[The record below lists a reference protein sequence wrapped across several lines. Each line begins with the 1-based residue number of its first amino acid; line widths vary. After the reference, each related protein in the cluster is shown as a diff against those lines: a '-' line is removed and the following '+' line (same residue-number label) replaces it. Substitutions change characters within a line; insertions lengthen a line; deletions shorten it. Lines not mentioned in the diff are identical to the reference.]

1 MKNNVPF
8 YIIVLGLFLGV
19 CAPSLWSDGMFM
31 DGLYYATISRNL
43 SEGLGSF
50 WQLYFT
56 EISYPIFYEHPPL
69 AIGLQSIF
77 FQIFGDSIYVE
88 RFYSLSTFIITGV
101 IIHLIWKK
109 ISTKEL
115 KDLSWIPLFFWIMI
129 PLNSWACSNNML
141 ENTMNIFVSL
151 SVLFSLKSLDHC
163 RVKNILFAGIC
174 LSLAFLSKGFVGLF
188 PLSIFFWQFLV
199 FKEMK
204 IKEMLSRT
212 ALLLFFAFMP
222 FVILYI
228 FQPIAI
234 DSLSYYIYKQVY
246 GSIQNIPSLEKFTPV
261 ESRFFIVKKL
271 IMEFLLPLLLCL
283 IAFFFRKKK
292 SVKINKNARNW
303 ILFFVLLGLAGVVPI
318 MISIKQSGFYILTTF
333 PLFCIACGLFVSP
346 LFTKLSINKFKLYL
360 LSIIILMSS
369 IALSV
374 KQIGVIGRNKEML
387 EDIHAI
393 LTIVPNNSMISI
405 DKQMGRHHS
414 LIAYFARYANVSLNK
429 KEKLKYHIS
438 YESINGGVKGYTLV
452 NLDSRMIFLY
462 EKVKVKKEINPL

>member
-43 SEGLGSF
+43 AEGLGSF

-56 EISYPIFYEHPPL
+56 ETSYPIFYEHPPL

-88 RFYSLSTFIITGV
+88 RFYSLITFIITGV
-101 IIHLIWKK
+101 VIHLIWKK

-115 KDLSWIPLFFWIMI
+115 KDLSWIPLFFWIII
-129 PLNSWACSNNML
+129 PLNSWACSNNIL

-188 PLSIFFWQFLV
+188 PLSIFFCYFLV

-212 ALLLFFAFMP
+212 ALLLLFVLMP
-222 FVILYI
+222 FVMLYI

-261 ESRFFIVKKL
+261 ESRLFIVKKL
-271 IMEFLLPLLLCL
+271 IMEFLLPLLFCL

-292 SVKINKNARNW
+292 SIKINKNERNW
-303 ILFFVLLGLAGVVPI
+303 MLFFVLFGLAGVVPI

-333 PLFCIACGLFVSP
+333 PLFCIACGLFVAP
-346 LFTKLSINKFKLYL
+346 LFTKLSINKSKLYL

-369 IALSV
+369 ITLSV

-387 EDIHAI
+387 EDIHSI
-393 LTIVPNNSMISI
+393 LKIIPKKTIISI
-405 DKQMGRHHS
+405 DENMRRNHS
-414 LIAYFARYANVSLNK
+414 LRAYFARYTNISLTN
-429 KEKLKYHIS
+429 KEKLHYHIS
-438 YESINGGVKGYTLV
+438 YKQENGGGENYELV
-452 NLDSRMIFLY
+452 NLNSKKIYLY
-462 EKVKVKKEINPL
+462 QEKDFNPL